1 MNDILK
7 IIAFVK
13 VYNSM
18 IFGVHYF
25 NVDQGKDNLESYFLP
40 LGWSRYR
47 IDKAIKLLR
56 DEGIITK
63 QKADAPNLYS
73 LSLLHKIILQSICRI
88 N

>member
-1 MNDILK
+1 MSDILK

-13 VYNSM
+13 VYNSS

-56 DEGIITK
+56 DNYVINKE
-63 QKADAPNLYS
+63 KADAPNLYS
-73 LSLLHKIILQSICRI
+73 LSLLHKTFLKYID
-88 N
+88 